1 MKAEYTYTWLAPP
14 FPAQGEG
21 KSTKYEN
28 KVRVLSLKIF
38 TIPLYIISKAWT
50 DLKKKIFKV

>member
-1 MKAEYTYTWLAPP
+1 MACTSPHPP
-14 FPAQGEG
+14 LPAQGEG

-28 KVRVLSLKIF
+28 KVRALSLKIF
-38 TIPLYIISKAWT
+38 KIPLYVISKAWT